1 MTAPNTER
9 AMVLS
14 FLRKHVHAANGGRL
28 VELVA
33 NAIERGE
40 HVDQSPAP
48 TANDQLGE
56 IHGIVGGLQ
65 QPEIAT
71 ESTKPHSGPWCTR
84 HDKPRELCGPCAR
97 EQVRAEQASAV
108 LTAEQLAAIE
118 AREKAATLMPWHRQ
132 PSLSIDS
139 CVESVAMSSPM
150 TPSMSADI
158 TGDKARE
165 DADFIAHAR
174 TDVPRLLAAV
184 KARDEEIARLRAQQG
199 EPAPCPPAASIDDL
213 LTITDAT
220 APMEDRLREVVGLA
234 IGMRDRWCRIAVDLG
249 WLIGST
255 PMTPGAAVARQLTA
269 IRALVSARP
278 GESTEDAVRGTLEE
292 RDARVV
298 DINLLAMEIERQTQ
312 ELEARTAEQAEMLVA
327 LEERDAAVRDIVEY
341 LDANEHIQP
350 FRAVSLWPM
359 WDKIR
364 TLATIMSPQRSE
376 QPTPPPTTSGST
388 APR

>member
-118 AREKAATLMPWHRQ
+118 TRLAQAYP
-132 PSLSIDS
+132 PPVS
-139 CVESVAMSSPM
+139 CSWCEGTGYNEPKESPYYASGHSEA
-150 TPSMSADI
+150 SD
-158 TGDKARE
+158 GR
-165 DADFIAHAR
+165 
-174 TDVPRLLAAV
+174 RLLAAV
-184 KARDEEIARLRAQQG
+184 RVRDEEIVRLRAQQG
-199 EPAPCPPAASIDDL
+199 ELDPCPPAPSIDDL
-213 LTITDAT
+213 FSITDAT
-220 APMEDRLREVVGLA
+220 APMEDRLREVAGLA
-234 IGMRDRWCRIAVDLG
+234 LDMRNRWCRIAVDLG
-249 WLIGST
+249 WPIGST
-255 PMTPGAAVARQLTA
+255 SMTPASAVAQQLTA

-312 ELEARTAEQAEMLVA
+312 ELEARSAEHAQMLAALQARLPLRREQSM
-327 LEERDAAVRDIVEY
+327 E
-341 LDANEHIQP
+341 
-350 FRAVSLWPM
+350 
-359 WDKIR
+359 
-364 TLATIMSPQRSE
+364 SPPITCSMTR
-376 QPTPPPTTSGST
+376 G
-388 APR
+388 